1 MNAQR
6 LGNGIRK
13 SSARPIKVHVA
24 QNGEVWY
31 CDEEAS
37 TEKGFAAAGCS
48 PLSESPQH
56 K

>member
-1 MNAQR
+1 MNMNQ

-13 SSARPIKVHVA
+13 SLARPIHVHVA
-24 QNGEVWY
+24 EDGEVWY
-31 CDEEAS
+31 CDEEADMR
-37 TEKGFAAAGCS
+37 KGFAAAGCT